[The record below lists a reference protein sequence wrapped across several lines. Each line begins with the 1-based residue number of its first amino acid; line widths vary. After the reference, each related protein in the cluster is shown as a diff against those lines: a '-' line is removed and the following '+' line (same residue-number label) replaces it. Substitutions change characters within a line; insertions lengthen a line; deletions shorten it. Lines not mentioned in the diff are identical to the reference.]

1 MKFNKK
7 KKNTKNFLSKSMIGL
22 GLGLVRAKDLIL
34 NQELGIT
41 TQDAMDALGIW
52 IGRELM
58 KEMLEQ
64 NFVKAADANEKLIN
78 GLLDIVNVAEV
89 LDVNVKENKVEIVVQ
104 KCLICPKRIGG
115 YDLGSNTACP
125 IGGLLTGSLAYAK
138 GIEPTVVK
146 NHLQTGEICH
156 IDVSFSR

>member
-1 MKFNKK
+1 MRFKKK
-7 KKNTKNFLSKSMIGL
+7 KKNTRNYLSKSMIGL

-34 NQELGIT
+34 NQELGIS
-41 TQDAMDALGIW
+41 TQDAMDTLGIW

-64 NFVKAADANEKLIN
+64 NYVKVSDANDKLIN
-78 GLLDIVNVAEV
+78 GLLNIVNVAEV
-89 LDVNVKENKVEIVVQ
+89 LDVDVKGDKVGIVVQ

-115 YDLGSNTACP
+115 YDLGANTACP

-138 GIEPTVVK
+138 GIEPTIVK

-156 IDVSFSR
+156 IDVSFNR